1 MSTVPLVLTIQIKEA
16 WIFYVGDYCSLGTVH
31 SNSSLSAKYSTL
43 MSTVPLVLTIQIKE
57 ACTPRLFFYA
67 GVYCC
72 SLGTDHSNSSNAY
85 TRQNFYV
92 IVFCSLGMVD
102 WQRWCLLFLW
112 YQTEHSSLHL
122 SWWTTICQPKSRRIN
137 ITIKINCIF
146 ATTLNMD
153 MLSKNHTKSHPV
165 KKVGFFCYRCDRD
178 DFGLNQKSLSAHVR
192 YCSFDLL
199 KH

>member
-1 MSTVPLVLTIQIKEA
+1 
-16 WIFYVGDYCSLGTVH
+16 
-31 SNSSLSAKYSTL
+31 L

-102 WQRWCLLFLW
+102 
-112 YQTEHSSLHL
+112 
-122 SWWTTICQPKSRRIN
+122 
-137 ITIKINCIF
+137 
-146 ATTLNMD
+146 
-153 MLSKNHTKSHPV
+153 
-165 KKVGFFCYRCDRD
+165 
-178 DFGLNQKSLSAHVR
+178 
-192 YCSFDLL
+192 
-199 KH
+199 